1 MLQDNSILCQV
12 ERMITEWSVKV
23 LESFLDIEDVK
34 SRKRITNDWS
44 LKDLLFI
51 VCAHVVTCYLSLKYP
66 REELGIVLK

>member
-1 MLQDNSILCQV
+1 MLKDNSILCHV

-23 LESFLDIEDVK
+23 LESLLDIEDVE

-51 VCAHVVTCYLSLKYP
+51 VCEHLCNMLLVT
-66 REELGIVLK
+66 